1 MTTIKNKTHT
11 GDSKTQPAMQITDC
25 CEWSESLI
33 EDNIFINQETRAH
46 STERIIFA
54 KTVLIVFAVNK
65 AVISNGMEH
74 GTR

>member
-1 MTTIKNKTHT
+1 
-11 GDSKTQPAMQITDC
+11 MQITDC

-33 EDNIFINQETRAH
+33 EENIFINQETRAH
-46 STERIIFA
+46 PTERIILA